1 MLLKLD
7 DFELWKVYKKGD
19 ARTPL
24 NEAAPAVLWFEYFT
38 SNGFSAVQT
47 YHYGPYY
54 QVLKLQN

>member
-38 SNGFSAVQT
+38 SNGFSA
-47 YHYGPYY
+47 HYGPYY